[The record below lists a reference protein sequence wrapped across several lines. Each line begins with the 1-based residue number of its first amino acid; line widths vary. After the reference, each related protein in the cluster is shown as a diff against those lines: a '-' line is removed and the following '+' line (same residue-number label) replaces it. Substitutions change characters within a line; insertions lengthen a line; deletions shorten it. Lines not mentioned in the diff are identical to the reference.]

1 MIIFPFGSNFINIPN
16 NNLIFTPNNM
26 PHKNNIGLNNNNT
39 MNNNNKMTK
48 SKEIKFKKQEEYK
61 RMLDENVIIIISFF
75 ILGLKI

>member
-1 MIIFPFGSNFINIPN
+1 
-16 NNLIFTPNNM
+16 M
-26 PHKNNIGLNNNNT
+26 PHKYNIGLNNNNT
-39 MNNNNKMTK
+39 MNNNKMTK